1 VAPLPIETVLPA
13 LRAALAEHASAVLQA
28 APGAGKTT
36 LVPLALENQG
46 WLGGRKIVMLEPRR
60 LAAKAAARRM
70 AFLLGEAVGRTVG
83 YRIRMDTVVSAAT
96 RIEVVTEGVLTR
108 MLRSDP
114 ALEPYGLVIFDEY
127 HERSLHADLGLALA
141 LHSQQIL
148 RPDLRLLVM
157 SATLEGERVAALL
170 GSAPVISSEGRL
182 FPVETRYRPIRREQ
196 RHDSAVAATVREAV
210 EEVSGDVLVFL
221 PGAGEI
227 GRVASLLER
236 TMPAGV
242 RVHRLHGTLSAEAQD
257 AAIAPAPP
265 GTRKVVLAT
274 SIAETSLTIEGVR
287 AVVDSGLSR
296 GPRFSPRTGMTRL
309 ATARVTRASA
319 DQRRGRAGRLGPGV
333 CYRLWSAH
341 DEAGLVPFNTP
352 EIFASDLAPLALDLA
367 AAGVRDAS
375 DLAWLDPPPAA
386 ALTQARELLGWLGAI
401 DAAGAVTAHGR
412 RMAALP
418 VHPRLAHMLLVARRR
433 GLSGTGA
440 AVAALLGERD
450 ILQRTRPGS
459 GDPDAD
465 LRLRLEILRT
475 GRGLPGLEIDR
486 GVLHRARMEAKEWRR
501 RLGAADE
508 PADET
513 DAGLLAALAYPDR
526 VAQRRPGQP
535 GRFLLR
541 NGRGALMS
549 ASQPLARAD
558 WLVAIELDDTGSE
571 SRIRMAAPLEAGHL
585 DELLAGQVTEADEIG
600 WSPDAGL
607 SARRIRRFGA
617 IVLDERPIQSP
628 DPELVRAAL
637 REGIRRVGLGAL
649 SWSADAVRLRDRLR
663 FMHALDPSWPDVSDE
678 SLLETLD
685 AWLGAALSA
694 ARKGGLTRIDPTES
708 LRAMLDWR
716 QRQELDALAP
726 ERIEVPT
733 GSRVVIDYS
742 NPAAPVLAVRLQEVF
757 GWTETPRIGRGRVPL
772 TLHLLSP
779 AYRPVQVTQ
788 DLPGFW
794 KSGYLEVR
802 KELRA
807 RYPRHSWPE
816 DPLTAPAVR
825 GPRKRSR

>member
-1 VAPLPIETVLPA
+1 MASLPIETVLPA
-13 LRAALAEHASAVLQA
+13 LRAALAEHTSAVLQA

-36 LVPLALENQG
+36 LVPLALKDQP

-70 AFLLGEAVGRTVG
+70 AFLLDEPVGKTVG
-83 YRIRMDTVVSAAT
+83 YRIRMDTAATTAT

-114 ALEPYGLVIFDEY
+114 SLEAYGLVIFDEF

-141 LHSQQIL
+141 LQSQQIL

-157 SATLEGERVAALL
+157 SATLDGERVATLL
-170 GSAPVISSEGRL
+170 GGAPVISSEGRL
-182 FPVETRYRPIRREQ
+182 FPVETRYCPMRREQ
-196 RHDSAVAATVREAV
+196 RHDAAVAAAVREALD
-210 EEVSGDVLVFL
+210 EVAGDVLVFL

-227 GRVASLLER
+227 RRVASLLER
-236 TMPAGV
+236 TTPAGV
-242 RVHRLHGTLSAEAQD
+242 RVHRLHGTLSGEAQD
-257 AAIAPAPP
+257 AAIAPAPT

-274 SIAETSLTIEGVR
+274 SIAETSLTIEGIRV
-287 AVVDSGLSR
+287 VVDGGLSR

-309 ATARVTRASA
+309 ATTRVTRASA

-352 EIFASDLAPLALDLA
+352 EILASDLAPLALDLA

-386 ALTQARELLGWLGAI
+386 AMSQARELLVWLGAA
-401 DAAGAVTAHGR
+401 DNAGTLTAHGR

-433 GLSGTGA
+433 GLSSSAA

-450 ILQRTRPGS
+450 LLQRTGPGPEE
-459 GDPDAD
+459 PDAD

-475 GRGLPGLEIDR
+475 GGGPPGLEIDR

-501 RLGAADE
+501 RLGASDQ
-508 PADET
+508 PSDDT
-513 DAGLLAALAYPDR
+513 QAGLLAALAYPDR
-526 VAQRRPGQP
+526 VAQRRPGQL

-541 NGRGALMS
+541 NGRGALLS
-549 ASQPLARAD
+549 ASQPLTRVD

-571 SRIRMAAPLEAGHL
+571 SRIRMAAPLEAGDL
-585 DELLAGQVTEADEIG
+585 DELFAGQATESEEIG

-607 SARRIRRFGA
+607 SARRVRRLGA
-617 IVLDERPIQSP
+617 IVLDERAIQSP
-628 DPELVRAAL
+628 DPERVRAAL

-649 SWSADAVRLRDRLR
+649 SWSADALRLRARLR
-663 FMHALDPSWPDVSDE
+663 FLHGLDPSWPDVSDE
-678 SLLETLD
+678 ALLGTLD
-685 AWLGAALSA
+685 AWLGPALSA
-694 ARKGGLTRIDPTES
+694 APKGDVSRIDPAES

-716 QRQELDALAP
+716 QRQELDELAP
-726 ERIEVPT
+726 ERIEVPA
-733 GSRVVIDYS
+733 GSRIVIDYS

-794 KSGYLEVR
+794 KSGYFEVR
-802 KELRA
+802 RELRS

-825 GPRKRSR
+825 GPRKKR

>member
-1 VAPLPIETVLPA
+1 
-13 LRAALAEHASAVLQA
+13 
-28 APGAGKTT
+28 
-36 LVPLALENQG
+36 
-46 WLGGRKIVMLEPRR
+46 MLEPRR

-70 AFLLGEAVGRTVG
+70 AFLLGEPVGRTVG

-114 ALEPYGLVIFDEY
+114 ALEPYGLVIFDEF

-141 LHSQQIL
+141 LQSQQIL

-157 SATLEGERVAALL
+157 SATLEGERVAELL

-196 RHDSAVAATVREAV
+196 RHDTAVAAAVREALD
-210 EEVSGDVLVFL
+210 EIAGDVLVFL

-236 TMPAGV
+236 TSPAGV
-242 RVHRLHGTLSAEAQD
+242 RLHRLHGTLSAEAQD

-287 AVVDSGLSR
+287 AVVDGGLSR

-309 ATARVTRASA
+309 ATTRVTRASA

-352 EIFASDLAPLALDLA
+352 EILASDLAPLALDLA
-367 AAGVRDAS
+367 AAGVRNAS

-386 ALTQARELLGWLGAI
+386 TMTQAL
-401 DAAGAVTAHGR
+401 DAAGTLTAHGR

-418 VHPRLAHMLLVARRR
+418 VHPRLAHMLLVAKRR
-433 GLSGTGA
+433 GLSRTAA

-450 ILQRTRPGS
+450 LLLRTGPGS
-459 GDPDAD
+459 EEPDAD

-475 GRGLPGLEIDR
+475 GRGLTGLEIDR
-486 GVLHRARMEAKEWRR
+486 GVLHRARMEAQEWLR
-501 RLGAADE
+501 RLGAADG

-526 VAQRRPGQP
+526 IAQRRPGQP

-541 NGRGALMS
+541 NGRGAVLA

-585 DELLAGQVTEADEIG
+585 DELLAGQVTESEEIA

-607 SARRIRRFGA
+607 SARRVRRLGA

-628 DPELVRAAL
+628 DPEQVNTAL
-637 REGIRRVGLGAL
+637 REGIRRAGLGAL

-663 FMHALDPSWPDVSDE
+663 FMHELDPSWPDVRDE

-694 ARKGGLTRIDPTES
+694 ARKGDLTRIDPAES

-716 QRQELDALAP
+716 QRRELDELAP
-726 ERIEVPT
+726 DRLEVPA
-733 GSRVVIDYS
+733 GSRIAVDYS

-788 DLPGFW
+788 DLAGFW
-794 KSGYLEVR
+794 KCGYFEVR

-825 GPRKRSR
+825 GPRKRR